1 MVMTIDV
8 TARISRDSVRILVPI
23 MISDEAETL
32 GNEAAAT
39 SEHADTAQII
49 IHHTAELP
57 EEMMPTDD
65 EGRLVGSAVQRV
77 LFRDGRVLLGE
88 SVAASAHDTVVD
100 VAAPTGLRATADS
113 VILGPGSE
121 NESFRKTI
129 VAVLRAFGLDLT
141 TAVRTDDDAANDSSN
156 TDSSADAAAG
166 ASAHTSSGASG
177 GPAVK
182 KSVEKSV
189 KKGGK
194 AQHRWSKELVA
205 IEFYARVGEAKA
217 TVVWQK
223 RNEVVIKAGA
233 HMMKETPLNKDG
245 SIGFGARFAL
255 TLRREH
261 EHQFEDFVTTED
273 IVLKSVNEVGHFLYF
288 GGRNSWLELMD
299 AGGRTIDEW
308 TRVEPQTY
316 KK

>member
-23 MISDEAETL
+23 MITDEAETL
-32 GNEAAAT
+32 DNEAAAT

-49 IHHTAELP
+49 IHHTAGLP

-77 LFRDGRVLLGE
+77 LFRGGRVLLGE

-141 TAVRTDDDAANDSSN
+141 TALRTDGDTAADPLNADSG
-156 TDSSADAAAG
+156 ADADTG
-166 ASAHTSSGASG
+166 ASGQASSGASG
-177 GPAVK
+177 DLDAK
-182 KSVEKSV
+182 KSV

-194 AQHRWSKELVA
+194 AQHRWSKELGV
-205 IEFYARVGEAKA
+205 IEFYVRVKEAKA
-217 TVVWQK
+217 TVVWRK

-316 KK
+316 EK